1 MIISPGARDPK
12 VAINSA
18 NFNMASGR
26 VVSRGRTGLGD
37 EDDTLQFETSDGIVV
52 VPAFDKMGLREELVR
67 GIYAYGEPISRP
79 RLVTWRRAF
88 TPGFEKPS
96 AIQQRAMRP
105 IIQQRD
111 VIAQYEKNGVTIVT
125 AAWDYGCLFAG
136 PNLAREK
143 RRHSQSPPYRQ
154 STCNFAKRK
163 C

>member
-67 GIYAYGEPISRP
+67 GIYAYGEPISRLDSS
-79 RLVTWRRAF
+79 RGDAHSRQASKNRRRF
-88 TPGFEKPS
+88 NS
-96 AIQQRAMRP
+96 AP
-105 IIQQRD
+105 
-111 VIAQYEKNGVTIVT
+111 
-125 AAWDYGCLFAG
+125 
-136 PNLAREK
+136 
-143 RRHSQSPPYRQ
+143 
-154 STCNFAKRK
+154 
-163 C
+163 